1 MHATSMPCELRC
13 ALGHLDE
20 QREANQYRK
29 GHIPRL
35 AVVHVAESEQEDR
48 FEEQREELGPD
59 AAAEPEELVH
69 EVAGDPAQGS
79 SEEVHEAESSS
90 QRRCITGCHLEVGPE
105 MDRQL
110 IVPGSTLRTSNPE
123 GNSRCTRVLN
133 AARLHGK
140 LGSLDSETQRRQQQV
155 IFRN

>member
-1 MHATSMPCELRC
+1 MRATSMPCESRG

-35 AVVHVAESEQEDR
+35 AVIHISESEQEDR
-48 FEEQREELGPD
+48 FEEQRQELGPD
-59 AAAEPEELVH
+59 AAAEAEKLVH

-79 SEEVHEAESSS
+79 SKKVHETERSS
-90 QRRCITGCHLEVGPE
+90 QRRCITSCHLEVGPE

-110 IVPGSTLRTSNPE
+110 VVPGSTLTRSNPQS
-123 GNSRCTRVLN
+123 NSRCTRVLN

-140 LGSLDSETQRRQQQV
+140 LGSLGSETQGRQQKV
-155 IFRN
+155 IVRN